1 MRSWFLDGM
10 GGSKELLAAMG
21 SRLTSSVAFIT
32 VLTVVLAGSG
42 LPMHGHSLDHDH
54 DEPHVEH
61 PHHAH
66 NASYAQGDHRLT
78 TQAPKI
84 IATPVVGSPR
94 RLPDLVTA
102 VIVVSLETSS
112 PSGRHPPTRPARAP
126 PA

>member
-1 MRSWFLDGM
+1 MRSLFLDGM

-21 SRLTSSVAFIT
+21 SRLTNSIPFIT
-32 VLTVVLAGSG
+32 ALTVVLAGSG
-42 LPMHGHSLDHDH
+42 LPMHGHSPDHDH

-66 NASYAQGDHRLT
+66 DASYAQGDHRLT

-84 IATPVVGSPR
+84 IATPLVGSPR
-94 RLPDLVTA
+94 RPPDLVTS
-102 VIVVSLETSS
+102 VIVVSFETSY
-112 PSGRHPPTRPARAP
+112 PSGRHPPTRSARAP